1 MAWASAAW
9 GERKMAAAVEEEAES
24 TFFLGAKAHQ
34 PLDKEVGSAS
44 SATDHRSPPPLGDI
58 NTIVCYRSSPS
69 LPQRPRSSY
78 SSSSPCPHAFT
89 TSTVAPSHPGSSGS
103 VDPPV
108 TGMLDSG
115 THCGATRRR
124 IPPRGELAAESSW
137 ERS

>member
-1 MAWASAAW
+1 MA
-9 GERKMAAAVEEEAES
+9 S
-24 TFFLGAKAHQ
+24 TPATGQ
-34 PLDKEVGSAS
+34 GGRVGLICNC
-44 SATDHRSPPPLGDI
+44 SPVTTTVGDI

-108 TGMLDSG
+108 TGMLDSR